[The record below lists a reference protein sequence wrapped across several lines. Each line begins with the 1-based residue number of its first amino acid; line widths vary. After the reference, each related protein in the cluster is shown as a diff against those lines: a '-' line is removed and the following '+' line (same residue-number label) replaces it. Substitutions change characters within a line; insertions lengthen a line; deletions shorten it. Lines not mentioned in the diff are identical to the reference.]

1 MNPRCALPS
10 LGFPLLSFPH
20 NFIHLQQ
27 ASPTQL
33 LSALFFRR
41 LSRRFGREE
50 GELMSDRPAL
60 TDRPGG
66 AGPSHAPPSIALPH
80 AALLVDLLC
89 QTFAL
94 S

>member
-1 MNPRCALPS
+1 MRPPVP
-10 LGFPLLSFPH
+10 GVSFPH
-20 NFIHLQQ
+20 SFIHLQQ
-27 ASPTQL
+27 TPPHNCFQAF
-33 LSALFFRR
+33 FFRR

-60 TDRPGG
+60 TDPWVPGPPTRP
-66 AGPSHAPPSIALPH
+66 PPPLPP
-80 AALLVDLLC
+80 LTRPYVDLLC